1 MSSPGAHFKS
11 SNTSYQKSQISQM
24 HLRSYKITSLTKVLS
39 LCGLVR
45 IKSRW
50 PRELVSRVDITLKE
64 LQKVVKKYEV
74 IGDASKR
81 KRIWEKLKWS
91 LEFKSIDSLRSKVS
105 WPVHVSLFRKLQAL
119 TFGKLVHHNAVMN
132 LLLTSI
138 GKYVTFGDAQVAVS

>member
-1 MSSPGAHFKS
+1 
-11 SNTSYQKSQISQM
+11 M
-24 HLRSYKITSLTKVLS
+24 HLRSYKMTSLTKFLS

-45 IKSRW
+45 IESRW
-50 PRELVSRVDITLKE
+50 PHELVSCVDVTLKE

-105 WPVHVSLFRKLQAL
+105 WPVHV
-119 TFGKLVHHNAVMN
+119 N
-132 LLLTSI
+132 LL
-138 GKYVTFGDAQVAVS
+138 